1 MAAGDGPAQVVGV
14 GRTFAMLTPMA
25 LKPRRR
31 DFLGVFLLFAILV
44 LLVVLFTLAALPH
57 TPTAT

>member
-1 MAAGDGPAQVVGV
+1 
-14 GRTFAMLTPMA
+14 MLSPMA

-44 LLVVLFTLAALPH
+44 LLVILFTLAALPH
-57 TPTAT
+57 TPAAT